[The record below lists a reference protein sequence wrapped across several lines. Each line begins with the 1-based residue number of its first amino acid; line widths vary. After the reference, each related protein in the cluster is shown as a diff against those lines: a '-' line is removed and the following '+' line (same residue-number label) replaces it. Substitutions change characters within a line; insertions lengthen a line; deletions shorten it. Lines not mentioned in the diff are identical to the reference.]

1 MTNDWIIDVLTDLRK
16 FSASN
21 SLDLLADRLDDTI
34 QVAAREIDIAQ
45 SLPLAGAGMS
55 DVEQDRRHAGRA
67 LTGNNP

>member
-21 SLDLLADRLDDTI
+21 SMDRLADRLDDTI

-45 SLPLAGAGMS
+45 ALPQAGMS
-55 DVEQDRRHAGRA
+55 DVEQDRRYAGRA